1 MKVKIRKA
9 TLKDAQKIF
18 KLLNESNNLR
28 GNDREYYELQDV
40 KDYINNKLNKI
51 FVYELDK
58 KIVGVFISQFWKTY
72 VYLYLIAVDSRYQ
85 GKGIGKDLFN
95 FLENLTRKYQR
106 ELIEVD
112 TEINNKKMKS
122 LLEGRQYKRG
132 KEFLFYSK
140 SIK

>member
-1 MKVKIRKA
+1 MKIRKA
-9 TLKDAQKIF
+9 TLKDARKILN
-18 KLLNESNNLR
+18 LLNESSNLR
-28 GNDREYYELQDV
+28 GNDRENYELQDV
-40 KDYINNKLNKI
+40 IDYINNKLNKI

-72 VYLYLIAVDSRYQ
+72 VYLHLIAVDNKYQ

-95 FLENLTRKYQR
+95 FLENLARKYKR

-112 TEINNKKMKS
+112 TEINNKVMKS

-140 SIK
+140 IIK

>member
-9 TLKDAQKIF
+9 TLKDAQKIL